1 VTPVGPG
8 WELLV
13 ERLGLHLAGSARR
26 TYGRYQV
33 FRAGRAAPG
42 LNGFMCECIGP
53 GDNGTPDTGLRIE
66 PGRYPLWTQF
76 GRYRS
81 IGYSADLTTPGLD
94 PMPGFRLE
102 ETGARTAI
110 LIHPGHPPNLYLSS
124 VGCLNPTRAL
134 SATEPMDYWESRAR
148 VIALI
153 EDLRA
158 FAPGAF
164 TAETNT
170 RIDNAFVVITGE
182 PMTTL
187 EG

>member
-1 VTPVGPG
+1 LTSARRS

-13 ERLGLHLAGSARR
+13 ERLGLQTTGEGRR
-26 TYGRYQV
+26 TYGRYRV
-33 FRAGRAAPG
+33 FRDGVEAPA
-42 LNGFMCECIGP
+42 LQGFMCECIGP
-53 GDNGTPDTGLRIE
+53 GDNATPDTGLRIE

-81 IGYSADLTTPGLD
+81 IGYAEDLTTAGLD

-134 SATEPMDYWESRAR
+134 SASETMDYWDSRAR

-158 FAPGAF
+158 FAPDAF
-164 TAETNT
+164 TAQTNT
-170 RIDNAFVVITGE
+170 PIDNAFVVIAGE
-182 PMTTL
+182 PMAAL
-187 EG
+187 DG